1 MMNGNGSRPRAINF
15 YFGVAKYLLFAMPPM
30 AGVLILAAYLSD
42 TYLRNGDCS
51 FTESTFGFL
60 GNAVRWYAGVLIVV
74 LIAIHRVI
82 FRQEPPPGDG

>member
-1 MMNGNGSRPRAINF
+1 MKF
-15 YFGVAKYLLFAMPPM
+15 YFGVARYLLFAMPPM
-30 AGVLILAAYLSD
+30 AGVLILAAYLTD

-74 LIAIHRVI
+74 LVAMHRVI
-82 FRQEPPPGDG
+82 FRPPPPGSD